1 MNEMNGN
8 TRTRRWCF
16 TINNPEMTKEE
27 LLKSFE
33 VRASVRYAIVGH
45 EVGSLMET
53 EHLQG
58 FVEWEH
64 AATFEQMKA
73 RAPRAHIEQA
83 IGSNRQN
90 RAYCAKGGDFVE
102 VGSLTQRVQT
112 SQEAQEVCRMI
123 IEEGINPI
131 AIAVDNQELS
141 AYIVNHFHALLAMHR
156 ETERVRA
163 EMITVA
169 RMSKSEGGN
178 EEE

>member
-1 MNEMNGN
+1 MNVVNGN

-16 TINNPEMTKEE
+16 TINNPEMTKEA

-33 VRASVRYAIVGH
+33 ERASVRYAIVGH
-45 EVGSLMET
+45 EVGSLTET

-58 FVEWEH
+58 FIEWEH

-83 IGSNRQN
+83 MGSNRQN

-112 SQEAQEVCRMI
+112 SQEAQEVCRLI
-123 IEEGINPI
+123 
-131 AIAVDNQELS
+131 VVELVSPLEIVIDYPEFS
-141 AYIVNHFHALLAMHR
+141 AYIVNHFRALNEMW
-156 ETERVRA
+156 A
-163 EMITVA
+163 EAYRRSELIAVA
-169 RMSKSEGGN
+169 R
-178 EEE
+178 EEQ